1 MRFLIS
7 IALLIILTSI
17 LVAGG
22 VEQDMKKLEVRLGY
36 SQVPVENTCEGE
48 NFSPKIEID
57 GLNATSVTII
67 VDDPDAPAG
76 TFTHWLIWNIEP
88 TNIVPAGIPA
98 NPMVNMPIKAVQ
110 GLNDFR
116 KIGYMGPCPP
126 PGKPHRYFF
135 RVYGLDKTLDLKPGA
150 NRRDLENAM
159 HGHVLQQGET
169 VATYSRRP

>member
-1 MRFLIS
+1 MRFLILT
-7 IALLIILTSI
+7 ALLFVLALT

-22 VEQDMKKLEVRLGY
+22 VEQDMKNLEVRLGY
-36 SQVPVENTCEGE
+36 SRIPVENTCEGE

-57 GLNATSVTII
+57 GLNAASVTII

-88 TNIVPAGIPA
+88 TSIIPA
-98 NPMVNMPIKAVQ
+98 KIPATPTVSMPIKAVQ
-110 GLNDFR
+110 GLNDFS

-126 PGKPHRYFF
+126 LGKPHRYLF

-150 NRRDLENAM
+150 TRRDLENAM
-159 HGHVLQQGET
+159 RGHVLQQGE
-169 VATYSRRP
+169 AIAIYNRRP